1 MESTSCISCDSM
13 QNLTKY
19 NGLMYCGKCH
29 DDMLKILLKYD
40 EENEKNRMKTYIAPV
55 NVIDNIYIGQIDS
68 VNEEE
73 LKKIGIS
80 KILIAGKR
88 LKNDNHNNF
97 EYMELFLDD
106 SLEQEIKTCCSIANN
121 FIDSNPD
128 SKILIHCYSGI
139 SRSASVLIAYVM
151 HKLNMNY
158 DDAYK
163 FVKEKYPMAHPNEN
177 FVNQLKKL
185 HPSVN

>member
-1 MESTSCISCDSM
+1 MECISCASSRDLM
-13 QNLTKY
+13 KN
-19 NGLMYCGKCH
+19 NGLMYCRKCY
-29 DDMLKILLKYD
+29 DDMMKILLKYD
-40 EENEKNRMKTYIAPV
+40 EENENGRNKTYIAPV

-73 LKKIGIS
+73 LKKIGID

-88 LKNDNHNNF
+88 LKNKNHDNF
-97 EYMELFLDD
+97 DYMELFLDD

-139 SRSASVLIAYVM
+139 SRSATVLIAYIM
-151 HKLNMNY
+151 HKLKMNY
-158 DDAYK
+158 NDAFT
-163 FVKEKYPMAHPNEN
+163 FVKKKYPIAHPNDN
-177 FVNQLKKL
+177 FVNQLKNL